1 MITQSDKRK
10 ANLSILQKLRQQG
23 APVREDKLDS
33 MFDSLSYSEEGMGE
47 DTGEGIEEDL
57 EGNVEEAMGEKKESK
72 RLKKKGPPLDDKKVD
87 QFKKGFFSVP

>member
-23 APVREDKLDS
+23 APVREDKMDS
-33 MFDSLSYSEEGMGE
+33 MFDSISPNGE
-47 DTGEGIEEDL
+47 DVVEGEEDI
-57 EGNVEEAMGEKKESK
+57 EDIEMAMGEKEKKKE
-72 RLKKKGPPLDDKKVD
+72 KKKGPSLEPGKVD